1 MPYFGEC
8 KRKNHPMKVHFKGTR
23 GSIPTAPTA
32 QNIEEKIVASLM
44 AARGKEL
51 RSERQIREFVS
62 TKLNFRTRSHWGGNT
77 PCVHVE
83 TGSKD
88 FLILDGGS
96 GLRALSKELMS
107 QKLSGATFHIFLS
120 HFHYDHVQGIPFF
133 APAYAPSNR
142 VVFHGGHKG
151 IEGFLRDQMRE
162 PYFPIGFDTL
172 GAQISFEEHRPGDII
187 EVCDS
192 RITLFEQNHPGLS
205 YGYRIENN
213 KSSLVYSTDCEHTN
227 EAHLKDY
234 PFLNFIRGADLLI
247 FDAPYTHS
255 QSIGNREHWG
265 HSSNVM
271 GVELAARADVQKL
284 AIFHHDPNAS
294 DEDISEFCAH
304 TRKFLTGTRHAVRES
319 IPGIPGAPSPRGL
332 PSEVLFAYD
341 GLTMEL

>member
-1 MPYFGEC
+1 
-8 KRKNHPMKVHFKGTR
+8 MKVHFKGTR
-23 GSIPTAPTA
+23 GSLPTAPTG
-32 QNIEEKIVASLM
+32 QEIEEKIVASLM

-83 TGSKD
+83 TGSDD

-96 GLRALSKELMS
+96 GIRVLGKEIMER
-107 QKLSGATFHIFLS
+107 KIHGATFHIFLS

-133 APAYAPSNR
+133 APAYAPSNQ
-142 VVFHGGHKG
+142 VIFHGGHEG
-151 IEGFLRDQMRE
+151 IEKFLREQMRA
-162 PYFPIGFDTL
+162 PYFPIDFNTF
-172 GAQISFEEHRPGDII
+172 GAKISFEVHQPGDSI

-192 RITLFEQNHPGLS
+192 RISLFEQNHPGTS

-213 KSSLVYSTDCEHTN
+213 QSALVYSTDCEHTN
-227 EAHLKDY
+227 EAHLKHY
-234 PFLNFIRGADLLI
+234 PFLDFIQGADLLI

-255 QSIGNREHWG
+255 ESISNREHWG
-265 HSSNVM
+265 HSSNIM
-271 GVELAARADVQKL
+271 GVELAARAHVQKL

-294 DEDISEFCAH
+294 DEDISEFCSH
-304 TRKFLTGTRHAVRES
+304 TRKFLTGTRHSVRES

>member
-32 QNIEEKIVASLM
+32 QEIEEKIVASLM

-227 EAHLKDY
+227 EAHLKNY

>member
-32 QNIEEKIVASLM
+32 QDIEEKIVASLM